1 MEASSISNHLR
12 FVAIDNPAHFTGDP
26 SVWASFGQC
35 LNFRT
40 TELSSMYP
48 GENWIDAS
56 DLWSCHVMA
65 LMDGVPVAAMRLSSI
80 PSHAVYGSNPYYQS
94 IINYQEHELRSEIE
108 SRFCQIVFRE
118 SERPYTE
125 FSRLIVAKSLRGRRT
140 GIKEIMFEVTV
151 YAGMLLGKDR
161 LFTLSHEESGITKAM
176 YPVGFR
182 PIEFAEPIRHPT
194 GSTSRILLCEKID
207 STYMRR
213 LLDKQSYFRERLVV
227 HTRAPLSASYKS
239 PYPLTPRSLH
249 EHLD

>member
-1 MEASSISNHLR
+1 MDPTSISNNLR
-12 FVAIDNPAHFTGDP
+12 FIAIDNPAHFTGNP

-35 LNFRT
+35 LHFRT
-40 TELSSMYP
+40 SELNSMYP

-65 LMDGVPVAAMRLSSI
+65 LIDGEPIAAMRLSSMQ
-80 PSHAVYGSNPYYQS
+80 SHAVYGSNPYYQS
-94 IINYQEHELRSEIE
+94 IIDYQDHELRAEIE
-108 SRFCQIVFRE
+108 SRFCRVVFRE

-140 GIKEIMFEVTV
+140 GIKEIMFEATV

-207 STYMRR
+207 SDYMRKP
-213 LLDKQSYFRERLVV
+213 LDKQGYFKERLVM
-227 HTRAPLSASYKS
+227 HTRASLSPSYKT
-239 PYPLTPRSLH
+239 PYPTNFKELT
-249 EHLD
+249 